1 MVPSLSEAND
11 MQQIITAKLK
21 LTTTREQ
28 FQALHTTQQAYREA
42 LNAVSHYAF
51 EQGKTSSVT
60 KVHTGMYD
68 ALRVRYGL
76 PSQLACSVERQVA
89 ATYKGLWT
97 KLKKNAE
104 HRRKKI
110 TKKRFKGLD
119 KPPKYSSPTV
129 QYTYERDYTF
139 QRDGRVSIGTLKGRI
154 SVPYQGYDKHTALI
168 QHGAR
173 IGDAKLW
180 YDRHKKQFYLLVSL
194 ESEVP
199 EPIPEQLNEVIG
211 IDVGIRYLAVTSTS
225 TGKTSFYPGK
235 RTRHKANHYA
245 RLRKRLQ
252 HKGTRGAKRRLRR
265 IEQRERRLKAQAN
278 HCIAKQIVKQHPHAL
293 IGLEQLTDIRER
305 TKRKKRKRKTNGK
318 GTEPVS
324 PKARKANRV
333 YSQWSF
339 AELHALLSYKAALS
353 GGRAIKVDADYTSQT
368 CPCCG
373 YTSEQNRPKKGLL
386 FVCQNP
392 QCVYRLRTGQ
402 PYTLHAD
409 LIGARNVI
417 LRTLLVRQDW
427 IRTGLLCAPREA
439 QWTLPSEDGATE
451 AKVAKTAPYLLPKG
465 QRGQQHGAKRP
476 MKFERY
482 KPQVGQL
489 GRIRQRLD
497 CLNPSRG
504 DATPIRRPN
513 ERRCLR
519 SDAAEDDRNYCG
531 ASIGTSLQGGGNDE
545 REPTYEPSPLRNPGI
560 AYTSRDAWR
569 RRSHSTQTLIVTDE
583 TGGRALENTFHLKG
597 VDLDESK
604 DPRETGNF
612 ANTQ

>member
-1 MVPSLSEAND
+1 

-21 LTTTREQ
+21 LLTTPEQ
-28 FQALHTTQQAYREA
+28 QQALRQTQLAYRDG
-42 LNAVSHYAF
+42 LNAVSRSAF

-60 KVHTGMYD
+60 RLHKGMYA
-68 ALRVRYGL
+68 ALRVHYGL

-119 KPPKYSSPTV
+119 KQPKYSSPTV

-139 QRDGRVSIGTLKGRI
+139 QRESRVSIGTLNGRI
-154 SVPYQGYDKHTALI
+154 SLPYLGYEKHTALI
-168 QHGAR
+168 HQGAC

-180 YDRHKKQFYLLVSL
+180 YDQPKQTFYLLVSL
-194 ESEVP
+194 EIEVP
-199 EPIPEQLNEVIG
+199 EPTTAQLCEVVG
-211 IDVGIRYLAVTSTS
+211 VDVGIRYLAVTSTS
-225 TGKTSFYPGK
+225 TGKTSFHPGK
-235 RTRHKANHYA
+235 RVRHRANHYA

-252 HKGTRGAKRRLRR
+252 QKGTRGAKRRLRR
-265 IEQRERRLKAQAN
+265 IEQRERRLKMQAN
-278 HCIAKQIVKQHPHAL
+278 HCVAKQIIKQHPHTL
-293 IGLEQLTDIRER
+293 FGLEQLTDIRER
-305 TKRKKRKRKTNGK
+305 TRRRKRRRKKNGK
-318 GTEPVS
+318 GYERVS

-339 AELHALLSYKAALS
+339 AELHALISYKAVLS
-353 GGRAIKVDADYTSQT
+353 GALAIKVDADYTSQR
-368 CPCCG
+368 CPMCG
-373 YTSEQNRPKKGLL
+373 HTAEENRPGKGLL

-392 QCVYRLRTGQ
+392 ACG
-402 PYTLHAD
+402 YTLHAD
-409 LIGARNVI
+409 LIGARNVT

-427 IRTGLLCAPREA
+427 IRTGCLCAPREA

-451 AKVAKTAPYLLPKG
+451 SNVAKTAPHLLPKG
-465 QRGQQHGAKRP
+465 QRGQQHGAERP

-489 GRIRQRLD
+489 GRIWQRLD

-513 ERRCLR
+513 
-519 SDAAEDDRNYCG
+519 
-531 ASIGTSLQGGGNDE
+531 
-545 REPTYEPSPLRNPGI
+545 
-560 AYTSRDAWR
+560 
-569 RRSHSTQTLIVTDE
+569 
-583 TGGRALENTFHLKG
+583 
-597 VDLDESK
+597 
-604 DPRETGNF
+604 
-612 ANTQ
+612 